1 MTQVETPE
9 SARLLHGAPE
19 LRQVTVPVIKQSL
32 QKGWDDFKKAPS
44 YGLFFGAVYAV
55 AGLLMYLVTQSTGQ
69 SYWMILAALG
79 FPIIGPFAAVG
90 LYEVSRRLETGEP
103 LDWPGVLGVLRRESG
118 RQIPS
123 LAVLVMGVFLI
134 WIFLSH
140 MMFAL
145 FMGKMTMVNV
155 FTSWDVFFSFN
166 GIMLIAME
174 LVIGGFLAGLLFAL
188 TVFGMPMLLDREVD
202 YITAITTS
210 FEEVMRNPRT
220 MFTWG
225 AVVTVAL
232 LVAMIP
238 FYLGLIVVLPV
249 LGHATWHLY
258 RAAVV

>member
-1 MTQVETPE
+1 MSV
-9 SARLLHGAPE
+9 A
-19 LRQVTVPVIKQSL
+19 VIRASL
-32 QKGWDDFKKAPS
+32 NKGWRDFTRAPLF
-44 YGLFFGAVYAV
+44 GVFFGGVYALGGIV
-55 AGLLMYLVTQSTGQ
+55 MYLITQSTGQ

-79 FPIIGPFAAVG
+79 FPLLGPFAAVG
-90 LYEVSRRLETGEP
+90 LYEVSRRLEAGEA
-103 LDWPGVLGVLRRESG
+103 LKWGAVLGVLRREAG

-145 FMGKMTMVNV
+145 FMGRMTMVNV
-155 FTSWDVFFSFN
+155 FTSWEVFFSLN
-166 GIMLIAME
+166 GLLLIAME
-174 LVIGGFLAGLLFAL
+174 LAIGGGLAGLLFAL

-202 YITAITTS
+202 YITAIVTS
-210 FEEVMRNPRT
+210 FEAVMRNPRT
-220 MFTWG
+220 MFAWA
-225 AVVTVAL
+225 AVVALAL
-232 LVAMIP
+232 LGAMIP

>member
-1 MTQVETPE
+1 ME
-9 SARLLHGAPE
+9 
-19 LRQVTVPVIKQSL
+19 
-32 QKGWDDFKKAPS
+32 
-44 YGLFFGAVYAV
+44 
-55 AGLLMYLVTQSTGQ
+55 AGE
-69 SYWMILAALG
+69 ALEWG
-79 FPIIGPFAAVG
+79 
-90 LYEVSRRLETGEP
+90 
-103 LDWPGVLGVLRRESG
+103 GVLGVLRREAG

-134 WIFLSH
+134 WVFLSH

-155 FTSWDVFFSFN
+155 FTSWEIFFSFN
-166 GIMLIAME
+166 GLMFILVE

-210 FEEVMRNPRT
+210 FEEVMRNPQT
-220 MFTWG
+220 MFAWG

-238 FYLGLIVVLPV
+238 FYLGLIIVLPV